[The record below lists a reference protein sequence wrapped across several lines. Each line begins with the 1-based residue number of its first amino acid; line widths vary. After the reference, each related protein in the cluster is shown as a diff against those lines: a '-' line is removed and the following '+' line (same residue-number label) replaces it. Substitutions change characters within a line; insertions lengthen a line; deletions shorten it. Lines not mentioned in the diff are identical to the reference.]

1 MFFSISLILIIGMS
15 MGMILIAPKLM
26 GISFFGGG
34 RFGGGTYGGLYCCGG
49 AMYGEDER

>member
-1 MFFSISLILIIGMS
+1 

-34 RFGGGTYGGLYCCGG
+34 RFGGGTCGGLYCCGG

>member
-1 MFFSISLILIIGMS
+1 

-34 RFGGGTYGGLYCCGG
+34 RFESGTYGGLYCCGG

>member
-1 MFFSISLILIIGMS
+1 

-34 RFGGGTYGGLYCCGG
+34 RFGGGICGDLYCCGVPC
-49 AMYGEDER
+49 MERMNDEGN